1 MKILIAEDD
10 VTSRRL
16 LDAFLA
22 GWGYETV
29 LAHDGLEA
37 WELIQTHDAVGIVIL
52 DWMMPK
58 MDGLEVCRKIRAAAL
73 TRPLYIIMLT
83 ARDGTDDMVTALND
97 GADDYLT
104 KPFNRDELRSRIQV
118 GLRTLTLQHNLAD
131 RVRELEAALIE
142 VRQLKE
148 LLPICCY
155 CKKIRDDQDYWQQVE
170 SYLAVHAG
178 VRFSHGICPACF
190 EAAVQDDLDSFL
202 SQRPD

>member
-10 VTSRRL
+10 ITSRRL
-16 LDAFLA
+16 LDAFLVS
-22 GWGYETV
+22 WGYETV

-37 WELIQTHDAVGIVIL
+37 WELLQAHDNVGIVIL

-58 MDGLEVCRKIRAAAL
+58 MDGLEVCRKIRTAAL
-73 TRPLYIIMLT
+73 TRPLYLIMLT
-83 ARDGTDDMVTALND
+83 ARDGTDDMVTALTE

-118 GLRTLTLQHNLAD
+118 GLRTLTLQQNLAD
-131 RVRELEAALIE
+131 RVRELEAALME